1 MQGRLVLARQP
12 LNKDE
17 REEEKRQRK
26 REEGQSKK
34 ATHPPAHLKK
44 KKKMHALPWFPPS
57 PSYTRPVFYN
67 FNFPIQVF
75 LTNQNTQMEFNWRD
89 FIDSS
94 VGLRRF
100 VGELPALFNRFLCV

>member
-26 REEGQSKK
+26 REEGQYKK
-34 ATHPPAHLKK
+34 ATHPPAHLK

-57 PSYTRPVFYN
+57 PSYTRPVFFN

-75 LTNQNTQMEFNWRD
+75 LTKKNTQMDFNWCD

-100 VGELPALFNRFLCV
+100 VGELAAQFNRFLCV